1 MPPGYSAA
9 DAVWTKHNNR
19 TSIRSADATP
29 LPDAAGDPPSEQP
42 CEAPPVQ
49 SGAHPESTHRLH
61 AQPETATMSDFH
73 NTPIERPHSVLS
85 IAGSDSGGGAG
96 IQADLKTF
104 AALGVH
110 GLTAIAALTAQTTR
124 GVSAVEL
131 PSLGFLH
138 EQIRCLLEDFD
149 VRAIKIGMLADA
161 SRIHCVAD
169 ALAVRPDIP
178 IVLDPVM
185 VASSGARLLAA
196 DAIDALKRTLLP
208 RATVITPNLP
218 EAEVL
223 VDRAL
228 ADAEACARAAADLR
242 AAGATWVLMKGGH
255 LGEGSQVH
263 DRLYGEGAQVL
274 SWSQP
279 RLDVSPHGTGCTL
292 SSAIAAL
299 LAQGTDVPTAVEQA
313 IGFVHRALRAAYRPG
328 LGNLSVL
335 DHMAARRQPIPAGN
349 PTHTQTAPD

>member
-1 MPPGYSAA
+1 
-9 DAVWTKHNNR
+9 
-19 TSIRSADATP
+19 
-29 LPDAAGDPPSEQP
+29 
-42 CEAPPVQ
+42 
-49 SGAHPESTHRLH
+49 
-61 AQPETATMSDFH
+61 MSHIH
-73 NTPIERPHSVLS
+73 NTLLERPPSVLS

-161 SRIHCVAD
+161 ARIHCVAD
-169 ALAVRPDIP
+169 ALAARPDIP
-178 IVLDPVM
+178 VVLDPVM

-196 DAIDALKRTLLP
+196 DAIHALKLSLLP
-208 RATVITPNLP
+208 RATVLTPNLP

-223 VDRAL
+223 VERPL
-228 ADAEACARAAADLR
+228 ADAEACAQAAAELR
-242 AAGATWVLMKGGH
+242 AAGAAWVLMKGGH
-255 LGEGSQVH
+255 LGEGDQVH
-263 DRLYGEGAQVL
+263 DRLYGADPQVL
-274 SWSQP
+274 SWSQQ
-279 RLDVSPHGTGCTL
+279 RLDLSPHGTGCTL

-299 LAQGTDVPTAVEQA
+299 IATGMEVPAAVGHA
-313 IGFVHRALRAAYRPG
+313 IGFVHQALRAAYRPG
-328 LGNLSVL
+328 LGELAVL
-335 DHMAARRQPIPAGN
+335 DHLAARRPL
-349 PTHTQTAPD
+349 